1 MAPARSLHEIFAG
14 LTGDAAAH
22 GEVAAVLHA
31 NGYADLPAELLTQ
44 AVVSYAETAPAE
56 VAEHLAPLVMA
67 NSPVPGAEGTALAE
81 SGSPLDLLAAA
92 PTAVLDD
99 ASLDDA
105 GFDAASLDDAVLD
118 GVPQLDA
125 AVEQTDDAH
134 FLDEESLDEASDAV
148 AGRPDTFDGTPLEA
162 SFGHGDGPV
171 AEQADAVAAGPAT
184 EAAEPV
190 TFEDTDDP
198 LDLPDD
204 PLLPVDPW
212 AVPAASD
219 DAAEIDDLG

>member
-22 GEVAAVLHA
+22 GEVDAVLHA

-56 VAEHLAPLVMA
+56 LAEHLAPLVMA
-67 NSPVPGAEGTALAE
+67 NSPVPGDEGAAVAEF
-81 SGSPLDLLAAA
+81 GSPLDLLAAA
-92 PTAVLDD
+92 PAAGLDD
-99 ASLDDA
+99 DGL
-105 GFDAASLDDAVLD
+105 DAASL
-118 GVPQLDA
+118 
-125 AVEQTDDAH
+125 DDAH

-148 AGRPDTFDGTPLEA
+148 AGRPDTFDGAPLEA

-171 AEQADAVAAGPAT
+171 AEQADAVAAGPT
-184 EAAEPV
+184 VEAAEPV
-190 TFEDTDDP
+190 NFEGTDDS

-204 PLLPVDPW
+204 PLSPVDPW
-212 AVPAASD
+212 AGPSASD
-219 DAAEIDDLG
+219 GAAEIDDLM